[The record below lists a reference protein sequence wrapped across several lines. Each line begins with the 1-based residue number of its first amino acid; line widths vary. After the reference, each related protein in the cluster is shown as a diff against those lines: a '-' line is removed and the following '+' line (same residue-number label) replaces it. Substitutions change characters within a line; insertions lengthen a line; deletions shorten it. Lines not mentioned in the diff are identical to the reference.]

1 MALMPKRV
9 KYRKSQRGKNRGIA
23 TRGSTLNYGEFG
35 LKVIENGF
43 IKSNH
48 IEAARVAVARKSR
61 GAGRLWINI
70 FPSKPVTRKPA
81 ETRQGKGKGDLAFW
95 GSNVKRGKVIFELAG
110 VPENFAKQ
118 IFRLVAFKLP
128 VKTRFISRDMEL

>member
-9 KYRKSQRGKNRGIA
+9 KYRKMQRGKNRGIA
-23 TRGSTLNYGEFG
+23 TRGNSLLYGEFG
-35 LKVIENGF
+35 LKSIENGF

-48 IEAARVAVARKSR
+48 IESARVVVARKSR

-70 FPSKPVTRKPA
+70 FPRKPVTKKPP
-81 ETRQGKGKGDLAFW
+81 ETRQGKGKGDLHHW
-95 GSNVKRGKVIFELAG
+95 GCPIQRGKVLFEMSG
-110 VPENFAKQ
+110 VPEAFAKQ

-128 VKTRFISRDMEL
+128 VQTKFISRETR